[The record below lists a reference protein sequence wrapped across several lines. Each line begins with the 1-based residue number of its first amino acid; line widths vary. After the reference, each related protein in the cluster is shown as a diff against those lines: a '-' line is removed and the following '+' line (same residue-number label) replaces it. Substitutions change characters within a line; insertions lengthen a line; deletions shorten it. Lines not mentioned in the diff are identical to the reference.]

1 MSIKIR
7 LSTDEETQVAERA
20 ARSGRDLEGYVH
32 HLIERDIQ
40 PLLRSDVS
48 LAPFRREVE
57 EGGMTEDE
65 LGDFFEEMRE
75 EVYREKNGRPNKTC

>member
-1 MSIKIR
+1 MSITIR
-7 LSTDEETQVAERA
+7 LSTDEETQLAERA
-20 ARSGRDLEGYVH
+20 ARSGRDLESYVH
-32 HLIERDIQ
+32 HLIERDIR

-65 LGDFFEEMRE
+65 LGDFCEGMRE
-75 EVYREKNGRPNKTC
+75 EVYREKNGRPSKTC